1 MFELT
6 IQAEFEA
13 AHNLC
18 NYPGKCHRLHG
29 HNWRVEVTVRGTE
42 LDELGMIIDFTV
54 LKAEVKTIIDRLD
67 HYYLNELA
75 VFKEINPTAE
85 HIAKYIYDELVA
97 PLTVKKVQIYQV
109 KVWESPRSAV
119 AYRPEKIDA

>member
-13 AHNLC
+13 AHNLA

-29 HNWRVEVTVRGTE
+29 HNWKIEVTVRGTK

-54 LKAEVKTIIDRLD
+54 LKAEVKKVVDQLD
-67 HYYLNELA
+67 HYYLNELDI
-75 VFKEINPTAE
+75 FKTMNPTAE
-85 HIAKYIYDELVA
+85 NIARYIYEA
-97 PLTVKKVQIYQV
+97 LTVPLAERKVDIYQV

-119 AYRPEKIDA
+119 AYRREGTDA